1 MNVTIVN
8 YKILQTLSVLIFLL
22 QTASPDPELSLARV
36 GGGGS
41 LRGSGLSQT
50 NSMSF
55 FLPLSA
61 YTLKIL
67 GWEGGTPDPCWMH
80 PCTVCILS
88 ITK

>member
-1 MNVTIVN
+1 MNVTIMN
-8 YKILQTLSVLIFLL
+8 YKILQTLLVLIFLL
-22 QTASPDPELSLARV
+22 QTAGTVPEVSLAGV

-41 LRGSGLSQT
+41 LRRSELSQT

-80 PCTVCILS
+80 TCTVYILS